1 MKIFDLLECA
11 FSVIQPTALVSVL
24 LRTETN
30 LSAFDLINTQAC
42 FDLGFS
48 HLHTCLAI
56 RARILRFLRKFK
68 FQIFGKL
75 QLTKFEW
82 SFVKL
87 ATKSA
92 VAFMFFFSYSYRFIT
107 YRVLTVIGRLSSS
120 QRLLYPAF

>member
-1 MKIFDLLECA
+1 MRVFCYSAE
-11 FSVIQPTALVSVL
+11 FSLFPFIDPKRPTALVSVL

-92 VAFMFFFSYSYRFIT
+92 VAFMFFFRAVIDLS
-107 YRVLTVIGRLSSS
+107 LTVS
-120 QRLLYPAF
+120 